1 MQRYHK
7 KMAAPVVIAII
18 LLAYF
23 GWFLRVSLWQPVPPW
38 SRIILLAVPLFL
50 MGVTVFVLVERIK
63 EIRGGDEDDLGK
75 Y

>member
-1 MQRYHK
+1 MQRHCK
-7 KMAAPVVIAII
+7 KLLAPVAIAII
-18 LLAYF
+18 LVVYL
-23 GWFLRVSLWQPVPPW
+23 GWFVWMSLMQPLPPV

-63 EIRGGDEDDLGK
+63 EIRSGDEDDLSK